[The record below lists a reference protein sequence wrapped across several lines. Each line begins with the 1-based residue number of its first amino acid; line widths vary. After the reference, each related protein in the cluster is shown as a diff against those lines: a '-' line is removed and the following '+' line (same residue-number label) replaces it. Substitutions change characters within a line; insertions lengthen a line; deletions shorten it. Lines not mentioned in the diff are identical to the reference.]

1 MKKILI
7 SSFILISQFLQSQ
20 IGVVTLDKGVD
31 YVPMNMWYTINEKD
45 RQNQMYFTSHQ
56 KEVTKSQLDKV
67 LIDLDILVSDT
78 VGVDEDGSPY
88 WGTDLGNGFY
98 SWIYYS
104 EEDTFYTVTILVEE
118 Q

>member
-1 MKKILI
+1 MKTILTLAFTII
-7 SSFILISQFLQSQ
+7 SLFVKSQ

-56 KEVTKSQLDKV
+56 KEVTKSVLDKV
-67 LIDLDILVSDT
+67 LLDLDILVSDT
-78 VGVDEDGSPY
+78 VGVDKDGSPY

-104 EEDTFYTVTILVEE
+104 EEDTFYTVTILAEE